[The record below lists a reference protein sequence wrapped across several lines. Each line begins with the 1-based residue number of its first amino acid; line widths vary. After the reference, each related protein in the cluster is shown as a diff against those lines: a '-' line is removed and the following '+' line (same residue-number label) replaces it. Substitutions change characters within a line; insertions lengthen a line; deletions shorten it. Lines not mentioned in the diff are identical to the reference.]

1 MHSQAISKNTQ
12 LFERLETT
20 WVFEPDPPQTAVLG
34 TLAPR
39 SVTAAGACYA
49 SIRVE
54 FAFRSAIYAQTSQ
67 LFLDEVAGAMLGA
80 FEKRCRVVAQ
90 AQAATAAATTLGPSW
105 RAPAG
110 RIGSLS
116 AAGTE
121 TVYKPDLPRPILAG
135 KSSSSSKTAAIQSA
149 SQYSV
154 SAARLLASS
163 SLAAKPSPPG
173 PAAPI
178 ASPTRPSSV
187 QVREPSASRNQRQKR
202 FAPAPL
208 PPSDSWW

>member
-1 MHSQAISKNTQ
+1 M
-12 LFERLETT
+12 
-20 WVFEPDPPQTAVLG
+20 FEPDPPQTTVPG

-80 FEKRCRVVAQ
+80 FDKRCRVVAQ

-110 RIGSLS
+110 RTQAVHKS
-116 AAGTE
+116 
-121 TVYKPDLPRPILAG
+121 DLPRPILAG
-135 KSSSSSKTAAIQSA
+135 KSGSSSKTAAIQPA

-154 SAARLLASS
+154 SASRPLTSS
-163 SLAAKPSPPG
+163 GLAAKPTSPG
-173 PAAPI
+173 PIAPI
-178 ASPTRPSSV
+178 ASSTRPGPV
-187 QVREPSASRNQRQKR
+187 LVKALNASRNQRHKR
-202 FAPAPL
+202 LSPAPL
-208 PPSDSWW
+208 PPSDSWWCRI